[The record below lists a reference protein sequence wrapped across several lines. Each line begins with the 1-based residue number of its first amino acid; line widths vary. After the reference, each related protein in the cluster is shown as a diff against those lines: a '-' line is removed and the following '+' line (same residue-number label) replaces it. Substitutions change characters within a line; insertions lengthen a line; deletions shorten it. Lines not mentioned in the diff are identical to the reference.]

1 MTEFSYHSYAKVI
14 HSRQALTMADKSH
27 PGRRLAQL
35 DRDAALRRV
44 GRVRGLTILGAG
56 ALTAA
61 LAGVV
66 SAVAPGHT
74 LRGKTAVA
82 ARPGATAAPGLRRA
96 SSTPRLPP
104 PAVAS
109 QLGLQAPGSAPQ
121 APAAAPAPQAQPAP
135 TPVAPQPAA
144 PSSGGVVSGGS

>member
-1 MTEFSYHSYAKVI
+1 MV
-14 HSRQALTMADKSH
+14 DKSH
-27 PGRRLAQL
+27 RGQRLTQL
-35 DRDAALRRV
+35 DRDAALQRV
-44 GRVRGLTILGAG
+44 ARVRGLTILGAG

-74 LRGKTAVA
+74 LRGRTVVA
-82 ARPGATAAPGLRRA
+82 AGPRTPAARSPRRA

-104 PAVAS
+104 LASAS
-109 QLGLQAPGSAPQ
+109 QLGLQAPGSTPQ

-135 TPVAPQPAA
+135 TPVAPQAAA